1 MTKLFRMIA
10 GPNGSG
16 KSTLAD
22 LLRRDYAV
30 NFYTMLNADDIF
42 AEVSKTH
49 AYLPAIP
56 VDGESLLRYV
66 HQSDYAPHVK
76 TYFDN
81 GDISVMDDT
90 VRFKTVESINTYT
103 VALLTNFLQSEHIAN
118 GKSFSQETVFS
129 HPSKVAALKSAEEAG
144 YRTYLYFVATSD
156 IAINIAR
163 IASRVQSGGHAVPE
177 EKVVARSKRTLENV
191 RVALPFCSRAFFFDN
206 SMLEMRFL
214 AEYSKER
221 GFVSVSANLPAWF
234 ETHVLNPSTSNSN

>member
-1 MTKLFRMIA
+1 MTKRFRMIA

-16 KSTLAD
+16 KSTLAG

-49 AYLPAIP
+49 AYLPALP
-56 VDGESLLRYV
+56 VDGESLRRYA
-66 HQSDYAPHVK
+66 HESEYDSQTKAFFES
-76 TYFDN
+76 
-81 GDISVMDDT
+81 GDVSVVDDT
-90 VRFKTVESINTYT
+90 VRFRTGVAVNTYT
-103 VALLTNFLQSEHIAN
+103 IALLTNFLQSQYIAN
-118 GKSFSQETVFS
+118 GKSFSQESVFS

-163 IASRVQSGGHAVPE
+163 IASRVLSGGHSVPN
-177 EKVVARSKRTLENV
+177 EKVVSRSVRTLENV
-191 RVALPFCSRAFFFDN
+191 SAALPFCSRAFFFDN

-214 AEYSKER
+214 AEYSKGN
-221 GFVSVSANLPAWF
+221 GFVSVSDNLPSWF
-234 ETHVLNPSTSNSN
+234 ENYVLKAKN

>member
-1 MTKLFRMIA
+1 MTKRFRMIA

-49 AYLPAIP
+49 AYLPSIP
-56 VDGESLLRYV
+56 VDGESLRRYAC
-66 HQSDYAPHVK
+66 QSGYDMQTKA
-76 TYFDN
+76 YFEN
-81 GDISVMDDT
+81 GDVIVADDT
-90 VRFKTVESINTYT
+90 IRFRTADAVNTYT

-163 IASRVQSGGHAVPE
+163 IASRVQSGGHSVPVD
-177 EKVVARSKRTLENV
+177 KVVARSKRTLENIGI
-191 RVALPFCSRAFFFDN
+191 ALPFCSRAFFFDN

-221 GFVSVSANLPAWF
+221 GFVSVSDNLPLWF
-234 ETHVLNPSTSNSN
+234 ETHVQRMGRGS